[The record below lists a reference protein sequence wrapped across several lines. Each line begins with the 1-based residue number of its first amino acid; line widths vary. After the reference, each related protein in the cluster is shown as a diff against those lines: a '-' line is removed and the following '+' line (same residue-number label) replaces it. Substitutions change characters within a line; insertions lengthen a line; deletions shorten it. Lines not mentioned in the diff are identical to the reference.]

1 LLTDYYLFYGGFAV
15 VIIIADIW
23 IIVTILYNREKRKPT
38 LPYNN
43 KNKKSRF
50 RVTSKTKNLITDL
63 LALSLLLLLVGG
75 YYWIM
80 YGDRIMNTID
90 NLIQGKLAGSLSNNT
105 VIGNKNQSMAD
116 TERLWTEIQ

>member
-1 LLTDYYLFYGGFAV
+1 M
-15 VIIIADIW
+15 
-23 IIVTILYNREKRKPT
+23 
-38 LPYNN
+38 
-43 KNKKSRF
+43 
-50 RVTSKTKNLITDL
+50 TSETKNLITGL
-63 LALSLLLLLVGG
+63 LALSLLLVLVGG